1 MVAAQLYGH
10 ILLNSSPKTNVV
22 QCSVQW
28 QRFGLLETYLLLV
41 SNHVDHHNN
50 YIFYYSYVFVAL
62 AWIIIPLDIGYRSS
76 WFLYNSW
83 RIFLAICS
91 IPSIL
96 VAVFLFFLPESP
108 KFLLTRNDHKKAL
121 EVFKQIYATNTGNDP
136 EMYPV
141 SCFCNTLKYNF
152 LFFYILLLLFYV

>member
-1 MVAAQLYGH
+1 M
-10 ILLNSSPKTNVV
+10 
-22 QCSVQW
+22 
-28 QRFGLLETYLLLV
+28 
-41 SNHVDHHNN
+41 
-50 YIFYYSYVFVAL
+50 
-62 AWIIIPLDIGYRSS
+62 IIPQDIGYRSPT
-76 WFLYNSW
+76 FLYNSW

-91 IPSIL
+91 IPSVL

-141 SCFCNTLKYNF
+141 SFIN
-152 LFFYILLLLFYV
+152 LLFDNVQLIKCFILPNVLYLY

>member
-1 MVAAQLYGH
+1 M
-10 ILLNSSPKTNVV
+10 
-22 QCSVQW
+22 
-28 QRFGLLETYLLLV
+28 
-41 SNHVDHHNN
+41 
-50 YIFYYSYVFVAL
+50 
-62 AWIIIPLDIGYRSS
+62 IIPQDIGYRSPT
-76 WFLYNSW
+76 FLYNSW

-91 IPSIL
+91 IPSVL

-141 SCFCNTLKYNF
+141 SLIY
-152 LFFYILLLLFYV
+152 LLFDNVEPIKCFILPNVLYL